1 MTSAPLPPSASAQV
15 AEHAPVPPSAL
26 ISGDAVLSGQGAVQ
40 AVTTV
45 MSATP
50 VEGPGGG
57 PETAGESSA
66 WEAVVAAVDSGDPEQ
81 VAACVLAL
89 DDRARR
95 EVAAL
100 LPGHISVA
108 QSRAV
113 ARRVKRE
120 DRHRLSNE
128 AAWRRHVA
136 RAGRVVHEYERYQW
150 DAPWSAVRQP
160 MPDESW
166 AGPLRVAGA
175 GVIGGAAAVLAW
187 LNRRDLEQPWNE
199 PDADHVVE
207 RVLAERPPAW
217 QADFAVR
224 AALRLR
230 PVPRGSR
237 RAVSGARLALAM
249 LRRSGATPPEHD
261 PLVPAW
267 AAVAPTAAALRDDP
281 LLAHLLPRLFEA
293 EGVGAV
299 LRDEPAG
306 EPPPASWLA
315 ALTELERTGRIGR
328 DQLLD
333 GCLRRFLRGGAAP
346 DLRFFVRLHELLDP
360 SPDEVRARCRDYLRL
375 LPAAPGPVA
384 EMALRHVRRLGDLDP
399 ADRAEAIRALLLR
412 SERKLVTA
420 GLAWL
425 DQVARDPA
433 ADLDALAPALAYAF
447 ACGSSDVQ
455 GRAVRM
461 AVKHAKRFTAVG
473 AEAIRDAVGVLPP
486 ELGETLVALFGGEAA
501 EADADGFT
509 PVPLPRPRRS
519 GPFAAPVAA
528 VRDLDDRPGGSSWEA
543 AERWLAGIVRLHA
556 ETPDALAARL
566 ATEPMRPQ
574 PPAGPWTHVE
584 RWSEEIARLIVTRAG
599 LDPRTR
605 STAPIRAPGS
615 GGPAGGA
622 AHRLRGPGAH
632 KNRPDE
638 PADPSGG
645 DGSPPGGPAGS
656 SGGDGNRPGGPAG
669 SSGGATSRLGE
680 LVWPVAGAAGRP
692 ERLAGP
698 AEAGAPVEAVRH
710 GESRLPADV
719 PAPHLFLL
727 RRWAEV
733 YDAIEAEALPPR
745 LLAEPIADTGHLDAA
760 ELVDRL
766 AGYERDGIDPL
777 PADLQQALLRLPRA
791 IPPDVAERAARL
803 TSEAGRA
810 AASWMS
816 GRRPE
821 AVASEIAWRFDA
833 GGTLRLV
840 PRVQVTAPSG
850 LPLVDALL
858 ADPGEHPRE
867 DSGGTLRW
875 WPYVMPSD
883 REVVAAH
890 LVPHLADLWEP
901 GGVESSAAWALART
915 DGPAGEAVGLV
926 HAYVVGE
933 RAWST
938 PEERAR
944 VVVEAAAR
952 GDLGAEALGR
962 QLALLVHL
970 TWLKPGP
977 VFEALETAAS
987 LGAHREVW
995 RIMTG
1000 FLPAFLPGPDKRP
1013 TTRHAQALAFAVRA
1027 AQWAGARGALPCV
1040 TEIAERRASSTFV
1053 RHARRLHTYLT

>member
-1 MTSAPLPPSASAQV
+1 MTPGADAASASVSARPLDDAELQAPGPVSALALTSALDHPPASA
-15 AEHAPVPPSAL
+15 PVSD
-26 ISGDAVLSGQGAVQ
+26 DAAV
-40 AVTTV
+40 
-45 MSATP
+45 P
-50 VEGPGGG
+50 V
-57 PETAGESSA
+57 GESAA
-66 WEAVVAAVDSGDPEQ
+66 WEAVVAAVDSGDPER
-81 VAACVLAL
+81 VAACVLTL

-100 LPGHISVA
+100 LPGHIPVA
-108 QSRAV
+108 RSRAV

-136 RAGRVVHEYERYQW
+136 RAGRVVPEDERYQW
-150 DAPWSAVRQP
+150 DAPWSAIRQP

-187 LNRRDLEQPWNE
+187 LDRRDLEQPWNE

-230 PVPRGSR
+230 PVPRSGR

-249 LRRSGATPPEHD
+249 LRRSGVTPPEHD
-261 PLVPAW
+261 PLVLAW
-267 AAVAPTAAALRDDP
+267 AGAVPTAATLRDDP
-281 LLAHLLPRLFEA
+281 LLGHLLPRLFEA

-360 SPDEVRARCRDYLRL
+360 SADEVRARRRDYLRL

-399 ADRAEAIRALLLR
+399 ADRTEAMRALLLR

-425 DQVARDPA
+425 DQTARDPA
-433 ADLDALAPALAYAF
+433 ADLDELAPALAYAF
-447 ACGSSDVQ
+447 ACESSDVQ

-473 AEAIRDAVGVLPP
+473 AGAIKDAVGVLPP

-501 EADADGFT
+501 EDAAGGFT
-509 PVPLPRPRRS
+509 PAPLPEPRRS
-519 GPFAAPVAA
+519 GPFAAPVAT
-528 VRDLDDRPGGSSWEA
+528 VRDLDDRPDGSSWEA

-556 ETPDALAARL
+556 DDPDALAARL
-566 ATEPMRPQ
+566 AAEPVRPQ
-574 PPAGPWTHVE
+574 PPTGPWTNVA
-584 RWSEEIARLIVTRAG
+584 RWSEEIARLIVTS
-599 LDPRTR
+599 D
-605 STAPIRAPGS
+605 TAPAAVRA
-615 GGPAGGA
+615 A
-622 AHRLRGPGAH
+622 
-632 KNRPDE
+632 
-638 PADPSGG
+638 
-645 DGSPPGGPAGS
+645 
-656 SGGDGNRPGGPAG
+656 
-669 SSGGATSRLGE
+669 GATSRLGE
-680 LVWPVAGAAGRP
+680 LVWPVAGAGNRP
-692 ERLAGP
+692 ERLAEP
-698 AEAGAPVEAVRH
+698 AEANTPSEATRR
-710 GESRLPADV
+710 GESRLPADA

-733 YDAIEAEALPPR
+733 YDAIEAEALPPY
-745 LLAEPIADTGHLDAA
+745 LLAEPTADTGHLDAA
-760 ELVDRL
+760 DLVERL
-766 AGYERDGIDPL
+766 AGYERDGIAPL
-777 PADLQQALLRLPRA
+777 PADLQQALLRLPRE
-791 IPPDVAERAARL
+791 IPPDVARRAARL

-810 AASWMS
+810 AAHWMS
-816 GRRPE
+816 GGRPQ
-821 AVASEIAWRFDA
+821 AATSEITWRFDS

-858 ADPGEHPRE
+858 ADPGECSL
-867 DSGGTLRW
+867 DDFGDTLRW
-875 WPYVMPSD
+875 WPYLMPSD
-883 REVVAAH
+883 REVAAAH
-890 LVPHLADLWEP
+890 LVPHLADLWDP
-901 GGVESSAAWALART
+901 AGVESSVAWALVRT
-915 DGPAGEAVGLV
+915 GGPAGEAVGLV
-926 HAYVVGE
+926 HAYVLGE

-944 VVVEAAAR
+944 VVVEPAAR

-962 QLALLVHL
+962 RLALLVNL
-970 TWLKPGP
+970 TWVKPGP
-977 VFEALETAAS
+977 VFEALEAAAS

-995 RIMTG
+995 QIMTS
-1000 FLPAFLPGPDKRP
+1000 FLPAFLPGPAKRP